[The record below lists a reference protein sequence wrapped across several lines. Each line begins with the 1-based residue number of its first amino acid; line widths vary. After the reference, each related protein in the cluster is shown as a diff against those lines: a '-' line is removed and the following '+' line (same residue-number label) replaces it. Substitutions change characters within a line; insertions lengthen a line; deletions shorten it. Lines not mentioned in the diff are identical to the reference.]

1 MTVAVGNVVVP
12 AAIFPYA
19 SAGTA
24 AENLANGIVV
34 DNGLVM
40 GTVSVITGAPNMV
53 VTWNNGTPTDT
64 TVHND
69 TLRFVDAAADA
80 TVQAFR
86 GKVVRLN
93 AASHEFTGP
102 VVSIFALEA
111 ATVGKAGDGAVVTVE
126 VVLFRLR
133 SGQYVLALASNVTV
147 VAGQ

>member
-1 MTVAVGNVVVP
+1 MTVAVGDVVVP
-12 AAIFPYA
+12 AAIFPYG
-19 SAGTA
+19 GTA

-40 GTVSVITGAPNMV
+40 GTVSVITGDPNMV
-53 VTWNNGTPTDT
+53 VTWNNGTPTNT
-64 TVHND
+64 TVDND
-69 TLRFVDAAADA
+69 TLRYVEPAADA
-80 TVQAFR
+80 TVQALR

-93 AASHEFTGP
+93 NASHEFTGP

-111 ATVGKAGDGAVVTVE
+111 GTVGKVGDDDVVTVE